1 MPGHHSAPLIDAS
14 DLLILGALAL
24 GGALWLFRGRN
35 SDANTKKVDP
45 RAAAR
50 VAKTPDGRS
59 LAAKFEQDGKD
70 MVVLYGSQTGTAEDY
85 AGRLVK
91 DAAKYG
97 LHALALDPED
107 IDIEELSK
115 VPANKL
121 VIFVVATYGEGEP
134 TDNAVALHEFLS
146 QQVEEYRDAAADVK
160 PLRNLHYA
168 VFGLGNKTYELF
180 NAMARNIDKWCTALG
195 ATRVG
200 PCGEGDDDANM
211 EEDFANWRDAVW
223 SEFAQFYG
231 IDLAASAAKAAAA
244 GLSRSFTLVD
254 HLLAPATVYRG
265 ELGDKAVTSYDAKNP
280 FMAKIVATRE
290 LLTYQPGD
298 HLAIW
303 PQNQAVEVDL
313 LAKALGLSDRLDHV
327 FSLTATDPAARKKHP
342 FPCPTTYR
350 AAFTH
355 YLDIAVPP
363 KPHILQAWL
372 PHIKDAATRAIY
384 ARLASDKA
392 AYAAEIGDRHMTA
405 AELLLVHPIVPAL
418 PLDVVLESFTRIQ
431 PRYYSISS
439 SPRYLGD
446 NARVHIT
453 ATVLRYSSAA
463 KNKVVNGLC
472 TRYLLDLHEQLQA
485 NPGTTLAVPV
495 AIRHAAFKLPR
506 QNATPVIMIGP
517 GTGVAPFRGF
527 VQERCFLAAKA
538 KTSTSAIPP
547 APLGESLLFFG
558 CRYEAHDFL
567 YASEWPEYIAKE
579 GLSELITAFS
589 RDGPNKER
597 IRRSRALPTRTRTST
612 TATTTMIHAAAMC
625 AVERT
630 NAVIHREEEEVRRA
644 YRSALGAACSVA
656 LVGDVRSRSIF
667 ALHSI
672 ETDRFT
678 RAWDALC
685 EQNVRL
691 LDVAFNQ
698 RLAISALNVAAYL
711 YAVPVINEENLY
723 TFANQSSFDKSILTA
738 VGTHPILTYEQ
749 LPQFEAHYGI
759 QVWPKPLPPENTV
772 LVHGRP
778 IVSPV
783 LFIYPTAVKPSLQ
796 GFNQMSYVSRRAGIL
811 ALLRSPTKQIVMSD
825 PLGLVPYN
833 HRGFLIW
840 VRALPRPTADR
851 ATPFIDWMGTIS
863 VETTTILTVALGTR
877 ASSQGVYID
886 ILHPTGELIFSTVPP
901 NATSRHLHAATRT
914 YTVPVLDQTWTAR
927 CLASARFRHS
937 LITPWPGAIA
947 AITAAVFAVAG
958 EMARR
963 GVLRWHA
970 AQRAL
975 TRYAGQD
982 EMLAMLARSGRAV
995 LEALPDALLVVNS
1008 RGRLLGI
1015 NAATVALTGYSV
1027 TDLEHALHKAVA
1039 SKAPPP
1045 ESPRRSGRARKS
1057 IVADELAAG
1066 DTAAQHM
1073 ATLGTDLALLV
1084 DVPHSPPDG
1093 GSVHGVRL
1101 CDLMDEALAVR
1112 DREVSDKRLMV
1123 LTAADPPGVRL
1134 AGTDLAPV
1142 RILIAKMLLIG
1153 SLVASDGAVWT
1164 VRYSV
1169 TRGRLVLHQELSA
1182 MSTFIDVAGTR

>member
-1 MPGHHSAPLIDAS
+1 MAGHHSAPLIDAS

-35 SDANTKKVDP
+35 SDANPKKVDP

-50 VAKTPDGRS
+50 VAMTPDSRS

-115 VPANKL
+115 VPATKL

-146 QQVEEYRDAAADVK
+146 QQVEEYRDAAPDLK

-265 ELGDKAVTSYDAKNP
+265 ELSDKAVTSYDAKNP

-290 LLTYQPGD
+290 LFSGKEAGEVRNCVHVELDLTGSKLTYQPGD

-313 LAKALGLSDRLDHV
+313 LAKALGIADRLDQI

-372 PHIKDAATRAIY
+372 PHIKDAATRAVY
-384 ARLASDKA
+384 ARLASDKD
-392 AYAAEIGDRHMTA
+392 AYAAEIGDRHTTA
-405 AELLLVHPIVPAL
+405 AELLLAHPIVPAL

-446 NARVHIT
+446 NNRVHIT
-453 ATVLRYSSAA
+453 ATVLRYTSAA
-463 KNKVVNGLC
+463 KNKTVNGLC
-472 TRYLLDLHEQLQA
+472 TRYLLDLHEQLQR

-567 YASEWPEYIAKE
+567 YATEWPEYMAKE

-589 RDGPNKER
+589 RDGPNKVYVQHRLAEHGDR
-597 IRRSRALPTRTRTST
+597 VWELVRKGAHVYVCGDAKNMARDVQRWFVE
-612 TATTTMIHAAAMC
+612 AAM
-625 AVERT
+625 ARGGLPEDKAERFVKDMRT
-630 NAVIHREEEEVRRA
+630 KGRYLE
-644 YRSALGAACSVA
+644 
-656 LVGDVRSRSIF
+656 DVW
-667 ALHSI
+667 A
-672 ETDRFT
+672 
-678 RAWDALC
+678 
-685 EQNVRL
+685 
-691 LDVAFNQ
+691 
-698 RLAISALNVAAYL
+698 
-711 YAVPVINEENLY
+711 
-723 TFANQSSFDKSILTA
+723 
-738 VGTHPILTYEQ
+738 
-749 LPQFEAHYGI
+749 
-759 QVWPKPLPPENTV
+759 
-772 LVHGRP
+772 
-778 IVSPV
+778 
-783 LFIYPTAVKPSLQ
+783 
-796 GFNQMSYVSRRAGIL
+796 
-811 ALLRSPTKQIVMSD
+811 
-825 PLGLVPYN
+825 
-833 HRGFLIW
+833 
-840 VRALPRPTADR
+840 
-851 ATPFIDWMGTIS
+851 
-863 VETTTILTVALGTR
+863 
-877 ASSQGVYID
+877 
-886 ILHPTGELIFSTVPP
+886 
-901 NATSRHLHAATRT
+901 
-914 YTVPVLDQTWTAR
+914 
-927 CLASARFRHS
+927 
-937 LITPWPGAIA
+937 
-947 AITAAVFAVAG
+947 
-958 EMARR
+958 
-963 GVLRWHA
+963 
-970 AQRAL
+970 
-975 TRYAGQD
+975 
-982 EMLAMLARSGRAV
+982 
-995 LEALPDALLVVNS
+995 
-1008 RGRLLGI
+1008 
-1015 NAATVALTGYSV
+1015 
-1027 TDLEHALHKAVA
+1027 
-1039 SKAPPP
+1039 
-1045 ESPRRSGRARKS
+1045 
-1057 IVADELAAG
+1057 
-1066 DTAAQHM
+1066 
-1073 ATLGTDLALLV
+1073 
-1084 DVPHSPPDG
+1084 
-1093 GSVHGVRL
+1093 
-1101 CDLMDEALAVR
+1101 
-1112 DREVSDKRLMV
+1112 
-1123 LTAADPPGVRL
+1123 
-1134 AGTDLAPV
+1134 
-1142 RILIAKMLLIG
+1142 
-1153 SLVASDGAVWT
+1153 
-1164 VRYSV
+1164 
-1169 TRGRLVLHQELSA
+1169 
-1182 MSTFIDVAGTR
+1182 